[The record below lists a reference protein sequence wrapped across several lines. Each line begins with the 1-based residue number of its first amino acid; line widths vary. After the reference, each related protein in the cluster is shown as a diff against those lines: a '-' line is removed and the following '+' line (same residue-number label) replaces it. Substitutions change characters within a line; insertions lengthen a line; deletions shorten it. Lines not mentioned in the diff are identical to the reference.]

1 MKRPQ
6 TTKAQRDAL
15 KTLRAG
21 FAEQGYYIFPVSKWY
36 RENRFE
42 FIAVPKSRPQF
53 FLLARPMK
61 NGTIGI
67 HSFVGG
73 NNATSV
79 VDFLQSK
86 VGVRLAW
93 QDKPLKPRR
102 RVRAWGGVFLPPPK
116 KKKVRPPRRF

>member
-15 KTLRAG
+15 QTLRAG

-61 NGTIGI
+61 SGVIGI

-102 RVRAWGGVFLPPPK
+102 RVRAWDDFLSPQSK
-116 KKKVRPPRRF
+116 NEYARLIG